1 MFILEFFFILLI
13 YHDILN
19 MLASVTLRLMAILAY
34 LVDFSK
40 FFHKRLLL
48 LIYINLNVFPN

>member
-1 MFILEFFFILLI
+1 
-13 YHDILN
+13 